1 MDEFLN
7 FGRHIGTCCWEDI
20 RFDKSHGLAHKAQDS
35 LVNNLIFQ
43 CQWQWRTLGMTEI
56 FNIVLAAHRQRI
68 GKHLFLHSTR
78 AVNLILDSLVYFLPK
93 PRHRRHTCGVCL
105 PHRVLYLL
113 GIGIDDYLGTLRQT
127 QICPSTLK
135 DMRERQERDG
145 TVALTNRHT
154 LVIGLECGLVLPIR
168 EHDALGV
175 ARGPTGI

>member
-1 MDEFLN
+1 M
-7 FGRHIGTCCWEDI
+7 
-20 RFDKSHGLAHKAQDS
+20 
-35 LVNNLIFQ
+35 
-43 CQWQWRTLGMTEI
+43 
-56 FNIVLAAHRQRI
+56 
-68 GKHLFLHSTR
+68 
-78 AVNLILDSLVYFLPK
+78 
-93 PRHRRHTCGVCL
+93 CL